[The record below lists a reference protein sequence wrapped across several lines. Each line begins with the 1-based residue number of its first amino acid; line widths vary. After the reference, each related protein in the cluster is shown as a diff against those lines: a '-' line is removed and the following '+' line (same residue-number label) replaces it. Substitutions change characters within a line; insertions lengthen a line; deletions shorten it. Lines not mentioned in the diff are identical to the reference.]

1 VQPNLGQFLLLIVIN
16 AFVGALV
23 GFYALVPLIGQREF
37 GLTSNTVLLSYI
49 LSFGIAK
56 AFCNYYAGRLADRFG
71 RRKLLVLGWLFA
83 VPVPILVIWAP
94 EWSWI
99 VVANVLLGINQG
111 FAWSMTVLMKLD
123 LVGPARRGLAMGLNE
138 FAGYLAVSG
147 TLLASGYVAALYAL
161 RPEPFYLGIAF
172 TAIGL
177 GLSAARA
184 KETRAHALL
193 EARAASPMVAA
204 HPASPLATTAA
215 RNPFLFTTL
224 HDRALSAVCVAG
236 LVNNLI
242 FGMSWGLFPL
252 FYAANGLDVDT
263 INLIKAF
270 YPGVWG
276 ALQLGTGALSD
287 RVGRKWL
294 IVGGQAVQA
303 AGVWLTV
310 AIAGVPNWIFASA
323 LIGVGT
329 AFVYPALLAAVSDV
343 AHPAWRGA
351 ALGTYRFWRDAGY
364 AVGAVLAGTLADYVS
379 IPFAITAIS
388 WLALGSAGLVGIR
401 MYETLR
407 PGSLRPAP
415 G

>member
-1 VQPNLGQFLLLIVIN
+1 LGQFVLLVVIN
-16 AFVGALV
+16 VFVGALV

-49 LSFGIAK
+49 FSFGIAK

-94 EWSWI
+94 DWSW
-99 VVANVLLGINQG
+99 VVIANVLLGINQG

-147 TLLASGYVAALYAL
+147 TLLASGYVAAIYAL
-161 RPEPFYLGIAF
+161 RPEPFYLGIGF
-172 TAIGL
+172 TAMGL

-184 KETRAHALL
+184 KETRGHALL
-193 EARAASPMVAA
+193 EAGASTAVVAA
-204 HPASPLATTAA
+204 HPAALPSTAPS
-215 RNPFLFTTL
+215 RNTFLYTTL
-224 HDRALSAVCVAG
+224 RDRALSATCLAG

-252 FYAANGLDVDT
+252 FYAANGLDVDS

-294 IVGGQAVQA
+294 IVGGQGVQA
-303 AGVWLTV
+303 AGLWLTV
-310 AIAGVPNWIFASA
+310 ATVGVSNWIFASA

-329 AFVYPALLAAVSDV
+329 ALVYPALLAAVSDV
-343 AHPAWRGA
+343 AHPSWRGA

-379 IPFAITAIS
+379 IPFAITAVS
-388 WLALGSAGLVGIR
+388 WLALGSAGLVAIR
-401 MYETLR
+401 MYETFRRGPL
-407 PGSLRPAP
+407 LPAH